1 MRTVTKNIWGVQ
13 HGAITR
19 EQKSAENF
27 CRELFGHGRTFAMNF
42 WRLLC
47 RHFSQ
52 NKDFRR
58 SFEEKSIKRTF
69 EVAGTWKGGA
79 APSKFYRFASKATG
93 EGEPG
98 WEHTLQ
104 H

>member
-1 MRTVTKNIWGVQ
+1 
-13 HGAITR
+13 
-19 EQKSAENF
+19 
-27 CRELFGHGRTFAMNF
+27 MNF

-47 RHFSQ
+47 GHVGQ
-52 NKDFRR
+52 KKNVRR
-58 SFEEKSIKRTF
+58 KVEEKSIKISF
-69 EVAGTWKGGA
+69 EVAGTWKGGG

-98 WEHTLQ
+98 CEHTLQ

>member
-1 MRTVTKNIWGVQ
+1 MGMSGKRNDV
-13 HGAITR
+13 
-19 EQKSAENF
+19 
-27 CRELFGHGRTFAMNF
+27 
-42 WRLLC
+42 
-47 RHFSQ
+47 
-52 NKDFRR
+52 RR
-58 SFEEKSIKRTF
+58 SVAQKSIKITF
-69 EVAGTWKGGA
+69 EVAGTEKGGG